1 MSSRPLRGWLIES
14 PGTGGIPVAESL
26 VEQILA
32 GFKTSLEAIEA
43 DGGATY
49 WNTFDKVTRCD
60 VFHRDLLV
68 PHYDTVALIRD
79 TGDDRPNDADSA
91 FGEESREHDV
101 WILVHT
107 KDTRAEKKPHQASTL
122 AGTIRNRLIQ
132 DVETKIMSDPK
143 RSALALNTDHGDE
156 DRDFASPDGWIGALL
171 LYAVTYYHDLG
182 SP

>member
-1 MSSRPLRGWLIES
+1 M
-14 PGTGGIPVAESL
+14 AESL

-43 DGGATY
+43 DGGTTA

-101 WILVHT
+101 WIQVHT
-107 KDTRAEKKPHQASTL
+107 RDVRGEKDPHRATTG
-122 AGTIRNRLIQ
+122 AGTLRDRLIQ
-132 DVETKIMSDPK
+132 DVATKIMSDLK
-143 RSALALNTDHGDE
+143 RGGLALIT
-156 DRDFASPDGWIGALL
+156 DRDAELRDLAAPDGWIGAEL
-171 LYAVTYYHDLG
+171 LYTVTYYHDLG